1 MSAALFGG
9 SFNLVVS
16 DDNKQKGLL
25 NRYMRRVAIDAQFPF
40 VKYIPGVPSASSIL
54 SDMVEKTM
62 SKRRKEMEKGIT
74 KNDIL
79 QIFVDQHI
87 ADPVSFTDKH
97 IRNEMI
103 LFMLVCQIWPPP
115 VADYSLGLRGVILRV
130 SLLHLLCSCCSIIRR
145 SFLS

>member
-16 DDNKQKGLL
+16 DDSKQKGLL
-25 NRYMRRVAIDAQFPF
+25 SRYMRRVAIDAQFPF
-40 VKYIPGVPSASSIL
+40 LKYIPGLPSASSIL
-54 SDMVEKTM
+54 SGVIEKTV

-79 QIFVDQHI
+79 QIFVDTHN

-97 IRNEMI
+97 IRDEMI
-103 LFMLVCQIWPPP
+103 LFMLVSQFWVPS
-115 VADYSLGLRGVILRV
+115 VVDYSLGLRGVIPRV
-130 SLLHLLCSCCSIIRR
+130 SLLHLLYSCCSIIRR
-145 SFLS
+145 SSRN